1 MTRNKSKQM
10 KIKNENSNKIAFD
23 WSELGKIRSVSKGTL
38 LQTTGMKS
46 SKAFFVRKGLLKSY
60 SIDDNGKIHVF
71 MFAPEDWII
80 TDFTTQLDN
89 CTTELFI
96 DAVEDSEIIDIT
108 EIIGNTED
116 LNNTIDLSEIKK
128 LLKRL
133 ATLQRRIIMLMSSS
147 AKIRYE
153 NFVEDYPQLINRIPL
168 KMIASYL
175 GITPEALSNIRKKIR
190 NQEI

>member
-1 MTRNKSKQM
+1 M
-10 KIKNENSNKIAFD
+10 KIENENSYKTAFD
-23 WSELGKIRSVSKGTL
+23 WSELGRIKSVSKGTL
-38 LQTTGMKS
+38 HQTTGVKS
-46 SKAFFVRKGLLKSY
+46 SKAFFVKKGLLKSY

-80 TDFTTQLDN
+80 TDFTTNLDN

-96 DAVEDSEIIDIT
+96 DAVEDSEIIVLTDIINNVT
-108 EIIGNTED
+108 DLKKEIAF
-116 LNNTIDLSEIKK
+116 SEIQK

-133 ATLQRRIIMLMSSS
+133 AILQRRIIMLMSTS
-147 AKIRYE
+147 AKKRYE

-175 GITPEALSNIRKKIR
+175 GITPEALSNIRKKLR